1 MLPSGLV
8 TFVFTDI
15 EGSTGLARRLG
26 GSYPE
31 ALRQHRRVLRWALGA
46 DGGVEVDALG
56 DACFFAFAD
65 AGAAMRACRTAQQA
79 LAVAEWPASPAPRVR
94 IGLHSGHAR
103 PEQGEYASVEVHRA
117 ARVTAAGHG
126 GQVVCSA
133 AVARHA
139 APLPDDLFLRDLGRY
154 RLRGFDLAERLFQL
168 VAPGWEARFPP
179 LRAEPLSPPGLV
191 GTLGQRGRPAMPVAA
206 GAPVAV

>member
-15 EGSTGLARRLG
+15 EGSTGVARRLG
-26 GSYPE
+26 ERYPE
-31 ALRQHRRVLRWALGA
+31 VLRQHRRVLRWALGT

-65 AGAAMRACRTAQQA
+65 ARAAVRACRTAQQA
-79 LAVAEWPASPAPRVR
+79 MAVADWPAPLVPRVR
-94 IGLHSGHAR
+94 VGLHSGPAR
-103 PEQGEYASVEVHRA
+103 PEHGEYASVEVHRA

-154 RLRGFDLAERLFQL
+154 QLRGFDAPERLYQL
-168 VAPGWEARFPP
+168 AAPGWEVRFPP
-179 LRAEPLSPPGLV
+179 PRAEPAE
-191 GTLGQRGRPAMPVAA
+191 RPILMPVA
-206 GAPVAV
+206 V